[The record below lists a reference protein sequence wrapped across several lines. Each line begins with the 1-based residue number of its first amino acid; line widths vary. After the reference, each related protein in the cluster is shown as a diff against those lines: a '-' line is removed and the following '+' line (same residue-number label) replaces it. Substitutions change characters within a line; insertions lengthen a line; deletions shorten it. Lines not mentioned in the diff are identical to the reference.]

1 MFGYAEYVKI
11 HETEKTRVLL
21 IEGGSELEAGIP
33 PNLGILVAA
42 INNANHEVRVFSL
55 NDYKS
60 QYTTGDAV
68 RVNTLQVAPSQE
80 DVIYKVK
87 ETDINEDFKALIKE
101 YEPHIVGL
109 TATEPTYMLGKSLV
123 ELIANRKDILKIV
136 GGAHV
141 TINPDLVINEKCIDA
156 ICVGEGDEMLVTLC
170 ERIKKGDIAL
180 DGLDH
185 EENMVK
191 INNLTI
197 KQPESKKIIKNPTV
211 LLDVNKAPF
220 QDWSAWSVPPRASK
234 SMRGK
239 IRKTAMVELTRGCP
253 YKCTYCA
260 NVFFNK
266 AFKETNKETGKGQTF
281 YRERS
286 IDNFIAEVIYLRDKH
301 GIEFVWV
308 GDETIMT
315 TSQPRFEEFIA
326 KYPKT
331 AYPTTNGNGK
341 NSGKGLPFWCQT
353 RPEAMSYERVKGF
366 LRVGMTAINVG
377 VESGNEKFR
386 KEKLHRRPTNEAVI
400 HGMSE
405 AIRAGANIGGNVIIG
420 FPGETREM
428 IFESIEMI
436 RKVKERATE
445 HVGEKLASQR
455 LSVMVHLFQ
464 PYAGTPM
471 RDEAIKMGLIPKD
484 YVCGDYRM
492 DPIGTGSVGPEEL
505 KGLQRTFNLYV
516 ENPKELWGD
525 IKIGESFSDKGNEMF
540 YQLATNYQMYRFGRT
555 SFSTSNPTQN
565 SSNLV
570 EGRS

>member
-1 MFGYAEYVKI
+1 MFGYAGWETI
-11 HETEKTRVLL
+11 HEEKTRVLL

-33 PNLGILVAA
+33 PNLGILVAS
-42 INNANHEVRVFSL
+42 INKAAHQVRVFSL

-60 QYTTGDAV
+60 QTMTGDEI
-68 RVNTLQVAPSQE
+68 RVNTLQVPPSQE

-87 ETDINEDFKALIKE
+87 DTDIREDFIALIKE
-101 YEPHIVGL
+101 YQPHIVGL
-109 TATEPTYMLGKSLV
+109 TATEPTYLLGKSLID
-123 ELIANRKDILKIV
+123 LIANRKDILKIA

-141 TINPDLVINEKCIDA
+141 TINPDLVIAEKCLDA
-156 ICVGEGDEMLVTLC
+156 ICVGEGDELLVTLC
-170 ERIKKGDIAL
+170 ERIKNGEILL

-185 EENMVK
+185 NEKAIK

-239 IRKTAMVELTRGCP
+239 IRKTALVELTRGCP

-281 YRERS
+281 YRERK
-286 IDNFIAEVIYLRDKH
+286 IDNFIAEVIYLRNKH
-301 GIEFVWV
+301 GIEYVYI

-315 TSQPRFEEFIA
+315 TSQPRFEEFVL

-331 AYPTTNGNGK
+331 SLTNEKGNA
-341 NSGKGLPFWCQT
+341 SGKGLPFWCQT
-353 RPEAMSYERVKGF
+353 RPEAMTYERVKGF
-366 LRVGMTAINVG
+366 LGVGMSAINVG
-377 VESGNEKFR
+377 VESGNEEFR
-386 KEKLHRRPTNEAVI
+386 KKKLHRRPSNEMVI

-405 AIRAGANIGGNVIIG
+405 AIRAGANIGANVIIG

-428 IFESIEMI
+428 IFESIEMV
-436 RKVKERATE
+436 RKVKERASE

-455 LSVMVHLFQ
+455 LSIMVHLFQ

-471 RDEAIKMGLIPKD
+471 RQVAIDMGLIPPD

-492 DPIGTGSVGPEEL
+492 DPQGTGYVGPEEL

-516 ENPKELWGD
+516 ENPKEMWGD
-525 IKIGESFSDKGNEMF
+525 IKIAESLGDKGNSMF
-540 YQLATNYQMYRFGRT
+540 YEMASKYQMYRFGRS
-555 SFSTSNPTQN
+555 SFSAVLKSQKNIN
-565 SSNLV
+565 NLV
-570 EGRS
+570 ESRS

>member
-1 MFGYAEYVKI
+1 
-11 HETEKTRVLL
+11 
-21 IEGGSELEAGIP
+21 
-33 PNLGILVAA
+33 
-42 INNANHEVRVFSL
+42 
-55 NDYKS
+55 
-60 QYTTGDAV
+60 
-68 RVNTLQVAPSQE
+68 
-80 DVIYKVK
+80 
-87 ETDINEDFKALIKE
+87 
-101 YEPHIVGL
+101 
-109 TATEPTYMLGKSLV
+109 MLGKSLV

-341 NSGKGLPFWCQT
+341 NSGKGLPFSQYGYLLKESLCSVCFVD
-353 RPEAMSYERVKGF
+353 SY
-366 LRVGMTAINVG
+366 
-377 VESGNEKFR
+377 
-386 KEKLHRRPTNEAVI
+386 
-400 HGMSE
+400 
-405 AIRAGANIGGNVIIG
+405 
-420 FPGETREM
+420 
-428 IFESIEMI
+428 
-436 RKVKERATE
+436 AT
-445 HVGEKLASQR
+445 
-455 LSVMVHLFQ
+455 
-464 PYAGTPM
+464 
-471 RDEAIKMGLIPKD
+471 
-484 YVCGDYRM
+484 
-492 DPIGTGSVGPEEL
+492 
-505 KGLQRTFNLYV
+505 
-516 ENPKELWGD
+516 
-525 IKIGESFSDKGNEMF
+525 
-540 YQLATNYQMYRFGRT
+540 
-555 SFSTSNPTQN
+555 
-565 SSNLV
+565 
-570 EGRS
+570 

>member
-1 MFGYAEYVKI
+1 MFGYAGWETI
-11 HETEKTRVLL
+11 HEEKSRVLL

-33 PNLGILVAA
+33 PNLGILVAS
-42 INNANHEVRVFSL
+42 INNSGHSVRVFSI

-60 QYTTGDAV
+60 QMQTGDEI
-68 RVNTLQVAPSQE
+68 RVNTLQVPPSQE

-87 ETDINEDFKALIKE
+87 DTDIKEDFISLVKE
-101 YEPHIVGL
+101 YKPHIVGL
-109 TATEPTYMLGKSLV
+109 TATEPTYLLGKSLI
-123 ELIANRKDILKIV
+123 ELIANRKDILKIC

-141 TINPDLVINEKCIDA
+141 TINPDLVISEKCLDA
-156 ICVGEGDEMLVTLC
+156 ICVGEGDELLVTLC
-170 ERIKKGDIAL
+170 ERIKNGKIL
-180 DGLDH
+180 LNGLDH
-185 EENMVK
+185 NEQMVK

-239 IRKTAMVELTRGCP
+239 IRKTALVELTRGCP

-266 AFKETNKETGKGQTF
+266 AFKETNKETGKGQSF

-286 IDNFIAEVIYLRDKH
+286 VDNFINEVIYLRDTH
-301 GIEFVWV
+301 GIEYVYI

-315 TSQPRFEEFIA
+315 TSQKRFEEIIE
-326 KYPKT
+326 KYPRT
-331 AYPTTNGNGK
+331 AKTNGDNSH
-341 NSGKGLPFWCQT
+341 SGKGLPFWCQT

-366 LRVGMTAINVG
+366 LSIGMSAINVG
-377 VESGNEKFR
+377 VESGNEEFR
-386 KEKLHRRPTNEAVI
+386 QKKLHRRPTNEKVI
-400 HGMSE
+400 SGMSE
-405 AIRAGANIGGNVIIG
+405 AIRAGANIGANVIIG

-428 IFESIEMI
+428 IFESIEMV
-436 RKVKERATE
+436 RQVKERATE

-455 LSVMVHLFQ
+455 LSIMVHLFQ

-471 RDEAIKMGLIPKD
+471 RQEAINMGLIPKD

-492 DPIGTGSVGPEEL
+492 DPQGTGCVGPEEL

-516 ENPKELWGD
+516 ENPKDVWED
-525 IKIGESFSDKGNEMF
+525 IRLSESFNDKGNEKF
-540 YQLATNYQMYRFGRT
+540 DELAANYQMYRFGRT
-555 SFSTSNPTQN
+555 SFSKSKFERN
-565 SSNLV
+565 SSNLI
-570 EGRS
+570 EAR